1 MREQVLDEG
10 AWLRDGRYEVRS
22 LKRATAV
29 KQVYMARDRSL
40 DHAVVIDVVPQD
52 SGAAYESTAWEA
64 RILGR
69 LGGHPNIAAVED
81 YWEAD
86 GAAFMVSRYFERGSL
101 RDLIGRSNDR
111 GEPLWIDEILQFSV
125 QLAGALEHVHSSGIV
140 HRDLQPRNVLLD
152 DWGCVRLVDF
162 DTAHIPANGAAPDI
176 CDGRDIH
183 HIAPEVVAGEPGDCR
198 ADLYSLGTTIYE
210 MVSGRPPHTGTNEV
224 VIEARRLDPTPSI
237 HREDLP
243 AALTVLIARLMSPA
257 PEDRPASAAEV
268 LGELA
273 DIRRTRAGLSRL
285 LRAEESTVL
294 EFKSTLRTPV
304 GPADP
309 VQKMGRKELEKALEH
324 SVLKSIA
331 ALLNTNGG
339 TLVIGVADDRS
350 IVGIETDFPRT
361 QDSKDGWR
369 LTFDTLVSSHL
380 GADAM
385 AYIDLELA
393 PWSEKTVAIVRCSQ
407 RDQPTW
413 LHDELF
419 IRETARTE
427 NLKARPAC
435 TWYVERWR
443 TGLLHG
449 VPSSEA

>member
-1 MREQVLDEG
+1 
-10 AWLRDGRYEVRS
+10 
-22 LKRATAV
+22 
-29 KQVYMARDRSL
+29 MARDRLL
-40 DHAVVIDVVPQD
+40 DHVVVIDVVPED

-69 LGGHPNIAAVED
+69 LGGHRNIAAVQD

-101 RDLIGRSNDR
+101 HDLIGRSTER
-111 GEPLWIDEILQFSV
+111 GEPLSIDEILEFSV
-125 QLAGALEHVHSSGIV
+125 QLAGALEHVHCSGIV

-152 DWGCVRLVDF
+152 DWGGVRVVDF
-162 DTAHIPANGAAPDI
+162 DTAYIPGNGAAPDI

-210 MVSGRPPHTGTNEV
+210 MLSGRPPHTGDNDA
-224 VIEARRLDPTPSI
+224 VIAARRLDPTPSI

-243 AALTVLIARLMSPA
+243 AALPVLIGRLMSPA
-257 PEDRPASAAEV
+257 PEDRPVSAGEV
-268 LGELA
+268 VGQLT
-273 DIRRTRAGLSRL
+273 DIRRTRSDLERL

-294 EFKSTLRTPV
+294 EFKSTHRTPV

-309 VQKMGRKELEKALEH
+309 NQKMSTKELGKALEH

-361 QDSKDGWR
+361 KDSKDGWR
-369 LTFDTLVSSHL
+369 LTFDELVARDL

-385 AYIDLELA
+385 ACIDLELV
-393 PWSEKTVAIVRCSQ
+393 PWEEKTVAIVRCNQ
-407 RDQPTW
+407 RRQPTW
-413 LHDELF
+413 LDDDLF

-435 TWYVERWR
+435 TWYVERWG
-443 TGLLHG
+443 TGFLEG
-449 VPSSEA
+449 VSGSEALEQHGSAGSPDSDPSRLDLIDKAGGRH